1 MNISIRLAVP
11 GDAAE
16 MAEILMRSW
25 EVAYKGIIP
34 DEYIREKNASR
45 PEQYKRAITAKNTD
59 SYVIRRDG
67 KTVGIMRVASPQN
80 DDVGDDFYELHYIY
94 LHPDYYRQGIG
105 SKAMVYAFNIA
116 CNLGKKYMVVWVF
129 ADNVNSI
136 KFYEKC
142 GFRADGK
149 IATRDFGKPLTSIR
163 MKKVL

>member
-129 ADNVNSI
+129 ADNINSI

>member
-1 MNISIRLAVP
+1 MEDGVYEES
-11 GDAAE
+11 
-16 MAEILMRSW
+16 
-25 EVAYKGIIP
+25 EVA
-34 DEYIREKNASR
+34 
-45 PEQYKRAITAKNTD
+45 T
-59 SYVIRRDG
+59 
-67 KTVGIMRVASPQN
+67 PQ

-105 SKAMVYAFNIA
+105 SKAMAYAFDKA

-129 ADNVNSI
+129 ADNVNSV

-149 IATRDFGKPLTSIR
+149 TATRDFGKPLTSIR